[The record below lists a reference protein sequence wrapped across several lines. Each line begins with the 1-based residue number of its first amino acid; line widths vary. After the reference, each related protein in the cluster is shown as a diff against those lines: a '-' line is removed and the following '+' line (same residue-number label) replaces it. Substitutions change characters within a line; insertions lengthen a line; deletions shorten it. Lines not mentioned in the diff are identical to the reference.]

1 MITPIAAEPHW
12 LGRLETSTAR
22 DFAAYWLSRR
32 GGLFM
37 PRRRDIDPSEIRNL
51 LPSICVLDVVS
62 PEATVFRLAGTAHRE
77 TMGFEPTGRNIVDL
91 VESEHRPVRAWRFW
105 MSATQPCGQSAV
117 LKTRFGSGVED
128 EIEFLLLPARVDDAR
143 QRPLLIGVMA
153 SINGRQWLNTAGAAE
168 RIAAPVRFHFL
179 DIGAG
184 IPDCIVPG
192 HLREEAA

>member
-1 MITPIAAEPHW
+1 MTTPIAAEPEW
-12 LGRLETSTAR
+12 LDRLETPAAR

-51 LPSICVLDVVS
+51 LPSICVLDVIS
-62 PEATVFRLAGTAHRE
+62 PEAAVFRLAGTAHRE

-91 VESEHRPVRAWRFW
+91 VETDHRPVRAWRFW
-105 MSATQPCGQSAV
+105 MSATQPCGQSV
-117 LKTRFGSGVED
+117 TLKTKFSSGGED
-128 EIEFLLLPARVDDAR
+128 EVEFLLLPVRVDDPR
-143 QRPLLIGVMA
+143 QRPVLIGVMA
-153 SINGRQWLNTAGAAE
+153 SIHGRQWLNSGDGVE
-168 RIAAPVRFHFL
+168 RIAAPSRFRFL

-184 IPDCIVPG
+184 IPDCIVPE